1 MTANRL
7 QQISAVVSAVVVDF
21 EINFTGL
28 WRASETYR
36 ADVSVRKVRRHYTG
50 TVSICTSDHL
60 SEYLMVPLDF
70 VEVGT
75 SRDLSPRVIVFS
87 DERSRNGF
95 CVTTYLR
102 CDTSTVEI
110 KLMIRA
116 TSFFFY
122 DVCDREVCRHLSTPY
137 SRVHACGAFY
147 SDRGNL

>member
-1 MTANRL
+1 MR
-7 QQISAVVSAVVVDF
+7 IDVVK
-21 EINFTGL
+21 L
-28 WRASETYR
+28 
-36 ADVSVRKVRRHYTG
+36 RKVRRHYTG

-110 KLMIRA
+110 
-116 TSFFFY
+116 SY
-122 DVCDREVCRHLSTPY
+122 DELY
-137 SRVHACGAFY
+137 
-147 SDRGNL
+147 GNAGVSILL